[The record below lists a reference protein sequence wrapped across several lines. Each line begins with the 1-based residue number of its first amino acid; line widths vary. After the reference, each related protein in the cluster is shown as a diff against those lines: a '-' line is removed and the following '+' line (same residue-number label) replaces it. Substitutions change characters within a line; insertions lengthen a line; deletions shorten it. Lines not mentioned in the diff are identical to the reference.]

1 MRAVQRSISRCELP
15 REALLR
21 KYVAQGAYTDCYT
34 TEIATGAS
42 FAAYVEAF
50 YTTAVFKLER
60 LALWFIGKPSSDGD
74 ARRLA
79 CGHAEAFAA
88 WSVEGRAPEQLL
100 LCDFLR
106 RTRSWLMIAPIEA
119 GGARLYFG
127 TAILPVGIGS
137 GEGRLGFPFNALLG
151 FHQLYSRVLLGAA
164 RSRVVRLV
172 RAASPPRAETER
184 AELTPRP

>member
-21 KYVAQGAYTDCYT
+21 KYVEEGAYTDSYA
-34 TEIATGAS
+34 TEITTGAS

-50 YTTAVFKLER
+50 YTTAAFKVER
-60 LALWFIGKPSSDGD
+60 LALWFIGKPSSDAD

-79 CGHAEAFAA
+79 CGDADAFAA

-100 LCDFLR
+100 LCDFLS
-106 RTRSWLMIAPIEA
+106 RTRSWLMIVPIEG

-137 GEGRLGFPFNALLG
+137 GEGRLGFPFSALIG
-151 FHQLYSRVLLGAA
+151 FHRLYSRILLGAA
-164 RSRVVRLV
+164 RSRVVGLV
-172 RAASPPRAETER
+172 GASPLGAETVR

>member
-1 MRAVQRSISRCELP
+1 MQAVQRSISRSELP

-21 KYVAQGAYTDCYT
+21 KYIAEGAYTDCYT
-34 TEIATGAS
+34 TEITTGAS

-50 YTTAVFKLER
+50 YTTAAFKVER
-60 LALWFIGKPSSDGD
+60 VALWFIGKPSSDGD

-79 CGHAEAFAA
+79 RGDADSFAA
-88 WSVEGRAPEQLL
+88 WSVEARAPEQLL

-106 RTRSWLMIAPIEA
+106 RSRSWLMIAPIE

-127 TAILPVGIGS
+127 TGILPVGIGS
-137 GEGRLGFPFNALLG
+137 GDGRLGFPFNALIG
-151 FHQLYSRVLLGAA
+151 FHRLYSRILLGAA

-172 RAASPPRAETER
+172 GAASPPDAETER